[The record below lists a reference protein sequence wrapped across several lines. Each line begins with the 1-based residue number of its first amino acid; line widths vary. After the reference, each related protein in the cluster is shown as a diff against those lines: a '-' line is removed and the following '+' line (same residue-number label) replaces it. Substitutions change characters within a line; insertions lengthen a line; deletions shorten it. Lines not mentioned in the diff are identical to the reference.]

1 MYNATG
7 YDPQVFDMPLYFLY
21 SDPAINNGDA
31 AEYTCVRESVFENL
45 LTV

>member
-21 SDPAINNGDA
+21 SDAAYQNGDA
-31 AEYTCVRESVFENL
+31 IGYDCERGPFTPATEP
-45 LTV
+45 